1 MSEAAA
7 LPISLNSTIRL
18 HPLSKQGENGVVI
31 VGRGDQ
37 FLELP
42 REGLDF
48 LTWLDEGL
56 TLGKAR
62 ERFEARYNPF
72 PGEEVLEVSTRL
84 QLCGYYGLV
93 GWPIHGPIPAHQFAD
108 QSAAGLRVVSQ
119 GVQLRCCSA
128 LRFCRW
134 RRRAPRARRLTCQ
147 PESDTLS
154 LVQFPL
160 GLRCSTTGHSSQLR
174 NFYHEFHACS
184 DLA

>member
-1 MSEAAA
+1 MSEAAS

-56 TLGKAR
+56 TLAKAR

-72 PGEEVLEVSTRL
+72 PGEEVLEVINAFTIMWLLWS
-84 QLCGYYGLV
+84 CGVAYS
-93 GWPIHGPIPAHQFAD
+93 WANSCSSICRSKCSWSESRF
-108 QSAAGLRVVSQ
+108 S
-119 GVQLRCCSA
+119 RC
-128 LRFCRW
+128 R
-134 RRRAPRARRLTCQ
+134 
-147 PESDTLS
+147 TL
-154 LVQFPL
+154 LL
-160 GLRCSTTGHSSQLR
+160 
-174 NFYHEFHACS
+174 
-184 DLA
+184 